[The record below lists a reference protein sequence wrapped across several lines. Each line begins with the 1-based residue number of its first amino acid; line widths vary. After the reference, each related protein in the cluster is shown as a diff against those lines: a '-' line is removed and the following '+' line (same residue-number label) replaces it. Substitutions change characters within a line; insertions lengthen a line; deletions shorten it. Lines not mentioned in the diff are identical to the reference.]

1 MYLNLVPKRID
12 FRTNEKCRNEI
23 KVKNVGIK
31 ITKVKDEPH
40 PIKISLIH

>member
-1 MYLNLVPKRID
+1 MHLNLVPKRID
-12 FRTNEKCRNEI
+12 FEQMKSAEMKF

-40 PIKISLIH
+40 PIKINLIH